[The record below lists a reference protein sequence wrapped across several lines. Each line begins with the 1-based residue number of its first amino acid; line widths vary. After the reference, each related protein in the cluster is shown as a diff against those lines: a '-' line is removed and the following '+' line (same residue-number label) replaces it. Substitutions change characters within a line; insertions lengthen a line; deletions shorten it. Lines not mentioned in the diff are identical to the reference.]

1 MDTAEIIMYPIKQ
14 RIFRYFLIHET
25 GSVDEIKKS
34 ISRVLSAS
42 LYRHIKISANS
53 SVLEAAGE
61 NRIAV
66 GYMKR
71 KAAKV
76 GKMRQCG
83 KSALKNWFDS
93 CYTSVTGV
101 EPVAPTKQNFA

>member
-1 MDTAEIIMYPIKQ
+1 MRLRRALPDVPYA
-14 RIFRYFLIHET
+14 R
-25 GSVDEIKKS
+25 
-34 ISRVLSAS
+34 
-42 LYRHIKISANS
+42 LYRHIKISANC
-53 SVLEAAGE
+53 SVLEVAGE

-83 KSALKNWFDS
+83 KSALKKRVRIILACLKRDDL
-93 CYTSVTGV
+93 
-101 EPVAPTKQNFA
+101 

>member
-1 MDTAEIIMYPIKQ
+1 MRLRKALPDVP
-14 RIFRYFLIHET
+14 
-25 GSVDEIKKS
+25 
-34 ISRVLSAS
+34 SAS

-83 KSALKNWFDS
+83 KSALKKR
-93 CYTSVTGV
+93 VRV
-101 EPVAPTKQNFA
+101 LLH

>member
-1 MDTAEIIMYPIKQ
+1 MRLRKALPDVP
-14 RIFRYFLIHET
+14 
-25 GSVDEIKKS
+25 
-34 ISRVLSAS
+34 SAS

-83 KSALKNWFDS
+83 KSALKKRVRVLS
-93 CYTSVTGV
+93 H
-101 EPVAPTKQNFA
+101 

>member
-1 MDTAEIIMYPIKQ
+1 MRLRKAFPDVPC
-14 RIFRYFLIHET
+14 
-25 GSVDEIKKS
+25 
-34 ISRVLSAS
+34 AS
-42 LYRHIKISANS
+42 LYCHIKISANS
-53 SVLEAAGE
+53 SVLEVAGK

-83 KSALKNWFDS
+83 KSALKNWFES
-93 CYTSVTGV
+93 CHTRQTRIIIKSL
-101 EPVAPTKQNFA
+101 

>member
-1 MDTAEIIMYPIKQ
+1 MRLRKALPDVPST
-14 RIFRYFLIHET
+14 R
-25 GSVDEIKKS
+25 
-34 ISRVLSAS
+34 

-76 GKMRQCG
+76 GKMRQCW
-83 KSALKNWFDS
+83 KSALKKR
-93 CYTSVTGV
+93 VRV
-101 EPVAPTKQNFA
+101 LLH

>member
-1 MDTAEIIMYPIKQ
+1 MRLRKALPD
-14 RIFRYFLIHET
+14 
-25 GSVDEIKKS
+25 
-34 ISRVLSAS
+34 VLSAS
-42 LYRHIKISANS
+42 LYHHIKISANS
-53 SVLEAAGE
+53 SVLEVAGE

-83 KSALKNWFDS
+83 KSALKKRVRIILV
-93 CYTSVTGV
+93 CLV
-101 EPVAPTKQNFA
+101 

>member
-1 MDTAEIIMYPIKQ
+1 MKLRKALPDVPCA
-14 RIFRYFLIHET
+14 R
-25 GSVDEIKKS
+25 
-34 ISRVLSAS
+34 

-71 KAAKV
+71 RAAKV

-83 KSALKNWFDS
+83 KSALKKR
-93 CYTSVTGV
+93 VRII
-101 EPVAPTKQNFA
+101 FACLKRDDL

>member
-1 MDTAEIIMYPIKQ
+1 MRLRKALPDVP
-14 RIFRYFLIHET
+14 
-25 GSVDEIKKS
+25 
-34 ISRVLSAS
+34 SAS

-83 KSALKNWFDS
+83 KSALKKRVRIIFVCLKRDDL
-93 CYTSVTGV
+93 
-101 EPVAPTKQNFA
+101 

>member
-1 MDTAEIIMYPIKQ
+1 MRLRRALPDVPST
-14 RIFRYFLIHET
+14 R
-25 GSVDEIKKS
+25 
-34 ISRVLSAS
+34 

-71 KAAKV
+71 RAAKV

-83 KSALKNWFDS
+83 KFVLKKRVRIILACLKRDDL
-93 CYTSVTGV
+93 
-101 EPVAPTKQNFA
+101 

>member
-1 MDTAEIIMYPIKQ
+1 M
-14 RIFRYFLIHET
+14 RLR
-25 GSVDEIKKS
+25 
-34 ISRVLSAS
+34 RVLPDVPSAS

-66 GYMKR
+66 GCMKR
-71 KAAKV
+71 KAAKI

-83 KSALKNWFDS
+83 KSALK
-93 CYTSVTGV
+93 
-101 EPVAPTKQNFA
+101 KQARIIFVCLKRDDL

>member
-1 MDTAEIIMYPIKQ
+1 MRLRKALPDVPYA
-14 RIFRYFLIHET
+14 R
-25 GSVDEIKKS
+25 
-34 ISRVLSAS
+34 

-53 SVLEAAGE
+53 SVLEAASE

-66 GYMKR
+66 GYMRR

-83 KSALKNWFDS
+83 KSALKK
-93 CYTSVTGV
+93 TGSDYSRLPK
-101 EPVAPTKQNFA
+101 EG

>member
-1 MDTAEIIMYPIKQ
+1 MRLRRALPDVP
-14 RIFRYFLIHET
+14 
-25 GSVDEIKKS
+25 
-34 ISRVLSAS
+34 SAS

-66 GYMKR
+66 GCMKR

-83 KSALKNWFDS
+83 KSALKKRVRVLS
-93 CYTSVTGV
+93 H
-101 EPVAPTKQNFA
+101 

>member
-1 MDTAEIIMYPIKQ
+1 MYPIKQ
-14 RIFRYFLIHET
+14 RIFRYFLIHGT

-34 ISRVLSAS
+34 IARVLSAS

-71 KAAKV
+71 KAAK
-76 GKMRQCG
+76 CG
-83 KSALKNWFDS
+83 NAGNPRSKNGFES
-93 CYTSVTGV
+93 CYTKEG
-101 EPVAPTKQNFA
+101 

>member
-1 MDTAEIIMYPIKQ
+1 MRLRKALPDVPC
-14 RIFRYFLIHET
+14 
-25 GSVDEIKKS
+25 
-34 ISRVLSAS
+34 AS

-53 SVLEAAGE
+53 SVLDAAGE

-83 KSALKNWFDS
+83 KSALKNWFES
-93 CYTSVTGV
+93 CHTRQTRIIMKSL
-101 EPVAPTKQNFA
+101 

>member
-1 MDTAEIIMYPIKQ
+1 MRLRRALPDVPC
-14 RIFRYFLIHET
+14 
-25 GSVDEIKKS
+25 
-34 ISRVLSAS
+34 AS
-42 LYRHIKISANS
+42 LYRHIKISSNS
-53 SVLEAAGE
+53 SVLDAAGE

-83 KSALKNWFDS
+83 KSAIKKRVRIIFVCLKRDDL
-93 CYTSVTGV
+93 
-101 EPVAPTKQNFA
+101 

>member
-1 MDTAEIIMYPIKQ
+1 MYTAEIIMYPIKQ
-14 RIFRYFLIHET
+14 RIFRYFLIHGT

-34 ISRVLSAS
+34 IARVLSAR
-42 LYRHIKISANS
+42 LCRHIKISSNS
-53 SVLEAAGE
+53 SVLEVAGE

-76 GKMRQCG
+76 GKMRKCG
-83 KSALKNWFDS
+83 KSALKKRIR
-93 CYTSVTGV
+93 VLLH
-101 EPVAPTKQNFA
+101 

>member
-1 MDTAEIIMYPIKQ
+1 MRLRKALPDVPCA
-14 RIFRYFLIHET
+14 R
-25 GSVDEIKKS
+25 
-34 ISRVLSAS
+34 
-42 LYRHIKISANS
+42 LYRHIKTSANS

-71 KAAKV
+71 RAAKV

-83 KSALKNWFDS
+83 KSALKKRVRIILACLKRDDL
-93 CYTSVTGV
+93 
-101 EPVAPTKQNFA
+101 

>member
-1 MDTAEIIMYPIKQ
+1 MCPIKQ
-14 RIFRYFLIHET
+14 SIFRYFLIHGT

-34 ISRVLSAS
+34 IARVLSAR

-53 SVLEAAGE
+53 SVLEVAGE

-71 KAAKV
+71 RAAKV

-83 KSALKNWFDS
+83 KFVLKKRVRIIFVCLKRDDL
-93 CYTSVTGV
+93 
-101 EPVAPTKQNFA
+101 

>member
-1 MDTAEIIMYPIKQ
+1 M
-14 RIFRYFLIHET
+14 IHGS
-25 GSVDEIKKS
+25 GSVDEIMKS
-34 ISRVLSAS
+34 IARVLSAS

-53 SVLEAAGE
+53 SVLDAAGE

-76 GKMRQCG
+76 GKMRKCG
-83 KSALKNWFDS
+83 KSALKKRVRIIFVCLKRDDL
-93 CYTSVTGV
+93 
-101 EPVAPTKQNFA
+101 

>member
-1 MDTAEIIMYPIKQ
+1 MRLRKALPDIPC
-14 RIFRYFLIHET
+14 
-25 GSVDEIKKS
+25 
-34 ISRVLSAS
+34 AS

-53 SVLEAAGE
+53 SVLEVAGE

-71 KAAKV
+71 RAAKV

-83 KSALKNWFDS
+83 KFVPKKRVRIIFVCLKRDDL
-93 CYTSVTGV
+93 
-101 EPVAPTKQNFA
+101 

>member
-14 RIFRYFLIHET
+14 RIFRYFLIHGT

-34 ISRVLSAS
+34 IARVLSAS

-53 SVLEAAGE
+53 FVLDAAGE

-83 KSALKNWFDS
+83 KSALKKRVRIIFVCLKRDDL
-93 CYTSVTGV
+93 
-101 EPVAPTKQNFA
+101 

>member
-34 ISRVLSAS
+34 IARVLSAS

-76 GKMRQCG
+76 GKMRQCE
-83 KSALKNWFDS
+83 KFVLKKRVRIILACLKRDDL
-93 CYTSVTGV
+93 
-101 EPVAPTKQNFA
+101 

>member
-34 ISRVLSAS
+34 IARVLSAR
-42 LYRHIKISANS
+42 LYRHIKISANC

-66 GYMKR
+66 GCMKR

-76 GKMRQCG
+76 GKMRRGEKFAARLTPC
-83 KSALKNWFDS
+83 KN
-93 CYTSVTGV
+93 
-101 EPVAPTKQNFA
+101 ERKAAI

>member
-1 MDTAEIIMYPIKQ
+1 MRLRRALPDVP
-14 RIFRYFLIHET
+14 
-25 GSVDEIKKS
+25 
-34 ISRVLSAS
+34 SAS
-42 LYRHIKISANS
+42 LYPHIKISATS

-83 KSALKNWFDS
+83 KSALKKRVRLS
-93 CYTSVTGV
+93 S
-101 EPVAPTKQNFA
+101 A

>member
-1 MDTAEIIMYPIKQ
+1 MRLRKAFPDVPC
-14 RIFRYFLIHET
+14 
-25 GSVDEIKKS
+25 
-34 ISRVLSAS
+34 AS
-42 LYRHIKISANS
+42 LYCHIKISANS
-53 SVLEAAGE
+53 SVLEVAGK

-101 EPVAPTKQNFA
+101 EPVAPTKQNLA

>member
-1 MDTAEIIMYPIKQ
+1 MRLRRALPDVP
-14 RIFRYFLIHET
+14 
-25 GSVDEIKKS
+25 
-34 ISRVLSAS
+34 SAR

-71 KAAKV
+71 KAAK
-76 GKMRQCG
+76 CG
-83 KSALKNWFDS
+83 NAGNPRSKNGFGLFS
-93 CYTSVTGV
+93 
-101 EPVAPTKQNFA
+101 FA

>member
-1 MDTAEIIMYPIKQ
+1 MRLRKALPDVPYA
-14 RIFRYFLIHET
+14 R
-25 GSVDEIKKS
+25 
-34 ISRVLSAS
+34 

-53 SVLEAAGE
+53 SVLEVAGK

-93 CYTSVTGV
+93 CYTSVTGL
-101 EPVAPTKQNFA
+101 EPAAVSLAAF

>member
-14 RIFRYFLIHET
+14 RIFRYFLIHGT

-34 ISRVLSAS
+34 IARVLSAR

-53 SVLEAAGE
+53 SVLEVAGE

-71 KAAKV
+71 RTAKV

-83 KSALKNWFDS
+83 KSALKKRVRIIFVCLKRDDL
-93 CYTSVTGV
+93 
-101 EPVAPTKQNFA
+101 

>member
-1 MDTAEIIMYPIKQ
+1 MRLRRALPDVP
-14 RIFRYFLIHET
+14 
-25 GSVDEIKKS
+25 
-34 ISRVLSAS
+34 SAR

-66 GYMKR
+66 GCMKR

-83 KSALKNWFDS
+83 KSALKKRVRLS
-93 CYTSVTGV
+93 S
-101 EPVAPTKQNFA
+101 A

>member
-1 MDTAEIIMYPIKQ
+1 MRLRKALPDVPC
-14 RIFRYFLIHET
+14 
-25 GSVDEIKKS
+25 
-34 ISRVLSAS
+34 AS

-71 KAAKV
+71 RAAKV

-83 KSALKNWFDS
+83 KSALKKRVRIIFVCLKRDDL
-93 CYTSVTGV
+93 
-101 EPVAPTKQNFA
+101 